1 MMQIVGVY
9 YNVCILH
16 NFYIIIVNIA
26 YNIIGDDVNMATK
39 SFLKDIVIK
48 NRESANRFIN
58 ALEKAENKKSKDVRI
73 DKKVENITDE
83 ERIRK
88 IFSE

>member
-1 MMQIVGVY
+1 
-9 YNVCILH
+9 
-16 NFYIIIVNIA
+16 
-26 YNIIGDDVNMATK
+26 MATK